1 MTPADLSAWRERMG
15 LSQPQ
20 AAKRLALPIG
30 TYRNY
35 EQGRT
40 AIPGPVADLS
50 AYVEACGWPAI
61 K

>member
-15 LSQPQ
+15 LSQPG
-20 AAKRLALPIG
+20 AAKRLSMPVG

-40 AIPGPVADLS
+40 AIPDPVAALA
-50 AYVEACGWPAI
+50 AYVEAHGWPV